1 MSMYGFPG
9 GGYTYNPPIPAQ
21 PVVDPAE
28 AFENL
33 RRRQKAA
40 KEAEEVAL
48 AIAAERRER
57 ERVAAND
64 KLNRPIYEAVA
75 RNNEAGRLSYDEMQ
89 KQGRAKKIKDEQEQ
103 YAANNQRL
111 QELYRLDMEKRKY
124 RPGQASPIY

>member
-33 RRRQKAA
+33 RRRQKSA
-40 KEAEEVAL
+40 KEEQEVAL

-57 ERVAAND
+57 ERVSAND

-103 YAANNQRL
+103 YAANSLRL
-111 QELYRLDMEKRKY
+111 QQLHRTSMEKRFP